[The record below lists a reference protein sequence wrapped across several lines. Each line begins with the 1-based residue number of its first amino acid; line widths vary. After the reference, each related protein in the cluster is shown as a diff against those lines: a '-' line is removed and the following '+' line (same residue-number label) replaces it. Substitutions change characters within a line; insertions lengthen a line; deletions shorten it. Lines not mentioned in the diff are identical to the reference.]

1 MYVRWQSRKR
11 RTVKLWR
18 QRDTRRKDDIY
29 WSAIL
34 VENVRVKGKPAQRHV
49 AYLGGITESAMA
61 LDTPAQRIYFWNRV
75 ERQLAG
81 LKLPAKTRA
90 AIMQAIT
97 KRVPPVTG
105 RQRQQLARWL
115 RANGLDAK
123 GSRRLWLKRDATPAP
138 AA

>member
-1 MYVRWQSRKR
+1 MYVRWQSRKL
-11 RTVKLWR
+11 RTVKWR

-34 VENVRVKGKPAQRHV
+34 VENVRVKGKPTQQHV

-61 LDTPAQRIYFWNRV
+61 LDTPARRIYFWNGV
-75 ERQLAG
+75 KRQLAG

-105 RQRQQLARWL
+105 RQRQQLARRL

-123 GSRRLWLKRDATPAP
+123 ARRARRARRRWLDEPRP
-138 AA
+138 

>member
-11 RTVKLWR
+11 R
-18 QRDTRRKDDIY
+18 RRKDDIY

-34 VENVRVKGKPAQRHV
+34 VENVRVKGKPTQRHV

-61 LDTPAQRIYFWNRV
+61 LDTPAQRIYFWNGV
-75 ERQLAG
+75 KRQLAG

-97 KRVPPVTG
+97 NRVPPVTG

-123 GSRRLWLKRDATPAP
+123 ARGARQRWLKRDATPAP